1 MNLTRDRAALLDE
14 LLAETDN
21 VLETATLLT
30 RLTAGELRWRLTSGR
45 WQQPFKGAIV
55 AHNGPLT
62 DQQMLRLALLRT
74 GPGAV
79 LAGLT
84 AARLDGLS
92 GFGDKVPLAQSPV
105 HVINTSHRRPA
116 EQPGLNLVVH
126 LVTDLDPDDVHP
138 LRQPRRTRIP
148 RSLVDAA
155 AWMPTERGTMAILA
169 AGVQQ
174 RLAPTQVLRAA
185 VTSRPRLRRRRLMA
199 ATLGDIEGGAEAL
212 SELDFLHLVVRAF
225 KLPEPD
231 CQVPRRDD
239 RGRRRWL
246 DVTWENW
253 KVVAEIDG
261 TQHEEPLQ
269 RWDDMDRDIDLQV
282 NGGYIVLR
290 IPAWVVRRHP
300 AHVARRIREALQKHG
315 CPFP

>member
-1 MNLTRDRAALLDE
+1 MKLTRDRAAWLAGMLDG
-14 LLAETDN
+14 TDS
-21 VLETATLLT
+21 VLDTATVLT
-30 RLTAGELRWRLTSGR
+30 CLTVGELRWRVTSGR

-62 DQQMLRLALLRT
+62 DQQTLRLALLRT
-74 GPGAV
+74 GPRAV

-84 AARLDGLS
+84 AARLHGLT
-92 GFGDKVPLAQSPV
+92 GFGDKVPLAQGPI
-105 HVINTSHRRPA
+105 HVIHPSHRLPA
-116 EQPGLNLVVH
+116 EQSGLNLVVH
-126 LVTDLDPDDVHP
+126 LVADLDPGDVHP
-138 LRQPRRTRIP
+138 ARQPSRTRIS

-174 RLAPTQVLRAA
+174 GLAPARGLRA
-185 VTSRPRLRRRRLMA
+185 VLDSRPRLRRRRLMA
-199 ATLGDIEGGAEAL
+199 AALGDIEGGAEAL
-212 SELDFLHLVVRAF
+212 SELDFLRLVVRAF

-261 TQHEEPLQ
+261 AQHEEPLQ

-300 AHVARRIREALQKHG
+300 AHVARRIREALRRHG

>member
-1 MNLTRDRAALLDE
+1 MKLTRDRAAWLQE
-14 LLAETDN
+14 LLEETDS
-21 VLETATLLT
+21 VLDTATLLT
-30 RLTAGELRWRLTSGR
+30 RLTVGEVRWRVSSGC
-45 WQQPFKGAIV
+45 WQQPFKGAVV

-62 DQQMLRLALLRT
+62 DQQVLRLALLRA

-84 AARLDGLS
+84 AARLDGLR
-92 GFGDKVPLAQSPV
+92 GFGDKVPLGQSPI
-105 HVINTSHRRPA
+105 HVINPSHRRPA
-116 EQPGLNLVVH
+116 GQPGLNLVVH
-126 LVTDLDPDDVHP
+126 LVGDLDPGDIHP
-138 LRQPRRTRIP
+138 VRQPRRTRVA

-174 RLAPTQVLRAA
+174 RLASAPVLRAVVA
-185 VTSRPRLRRRRLMA
+185 SRLRLRRRRFMA
-199 ATLGDIEGGAEAL
+199 EILGDIEGGAEAL

-239 RGRRRWL
+239 CGRRRWL

-261 TQHEEPLQ
+261 AQHEEPLQ

-300 AHVARRIREALQKHG
+300 AHVAHRIREALRKHG